1 MLRAHD
7 TATRQLSEVSEIV
20 EGRLVAAQQELTEE
34 MKRLQI
40 SLYVFGD
47 EFTGDS
53 IDEVV
58 KSVDRINRPDR
69 SGERR
74 VRIHAVGFPV
84 MFALAG
90 TDQHTGVR
98 FATLMRIL
106 CERNGGAFVALN
118 RNHP

>member
-1 MLRAHD
+1 M
-7 TATRQLSEVSEIV
+7 V
-20 EGRLVAAQQELTEE
+20 G
-34 MKRLQI
+34 
-40 SLYVFGD
+40 VFA
-47 EFTGDS
+47 S
-53 IDEVV
+53 
-58 KSVDRINRPDR
+58 
-69 SGERR
+69 RR
-74 VRIHAVGFPV
+74 TVGFPV